1 MPLSV
6 LLVDDAAFVRS
17 MLRQILES
25 GDHRV
30 VAEASDGA
38 SALSLKD
45 ELQPDL
51 IITDLIMPGMDGVE
65 TTRALVGAD
74 PSARVIVS
82 AAHDQEGA
90 VLRALAAGARDFVRK
105 PFSTAEVLGSLR
117 EIATPADPDPGPE
130 RLLSLRITL
139 APGTSLPAARLRVL
153 ASHCASLGP
162 IVPLSPASGFPPQ
175 EGGAPI
181 LGITLRTRHAPETAK
196 RFLQLLPAVLDVT
209 AEVLAEP
216 EPESHVEVSLPAPTL
231 PGTVRVRTELLQR
244 LLDRAEAARADREL
258 LAATLETSRAPGSED
273 VLRRL
278 ERNLAEMRAEIL
290 SARMVPFDRIA
301 PRLRRCVEESAAA
314 TGREAGFSLTGG
326 ESRVDLAN
334 LEQIARV
341 LLMLLPNIVREGVQR
356 SDILR
361 QMGWIDPCLVT
372 TAVSRNGAA
381 LVLRS
386 GVSAPPHPKPGELL
400 SGEIRDLVARLGGT
414 AAVVGEGDD
423 WKVEM
428 VLPAGVAL
436 VRSYLC
442 QVGKQLL
449 AVPVANVERSVE
461 LDTAQIRLR
470 EGRSFWEED
479 PEEPIPLVRFDRIPW
494 VDADGPSQRAFSG
507 LLYRVGPQR
516 YALATDAVL
525 GQADVVIRPPLHG
538 GDEARLAGTAILS
551 DGSTALV
558 PDLLRLARVR

>member
-17 MLRQILES
+17 MLREILES
-25 GDHRV
+25 EHHRV
-30 VAEASDGA
+30 VAEASNGA
-38 SALSLKD
+38 SALSLMD

-51 IITDLIMPGMDGVE
+51 IITDLIMPGMDGIE
-65 TTRALVGAD
+65 MTRALVGAD
-74 PSARVIVS
+74 PSVRVIV
-82 AAHDQEGA
+82 AAAPDQEGA

-105 PFSTAEVLGSLR
+105 PFSPAEVLGSLR
-117 EIATPADPDPGPE
+117 ELATPAEPDPGPQ

-139 APGTSLPAARLRVL
+139 GPGTSLPSARLRVL

-162 IVPLSPASGFPPQ
+162 VVPLPPASGFPPR
-175 EGGAPI
+175 ERGAPI
-181 LGITLRTRHAPETAK
+181 LDITLRTRHAPETAK
-196 RFLQLLPAVLDVT
+196 RFLQLLPGVLDVT
-209 AEVLAEP
+209 AEIFPEP
-216 EPESHVEVSLPAPTL
+216 EPEAFGEISAPPASL
-231 PGTVRVRTELLQR
+231 PGTVRVRAELLQR
-244 LLDRAEAARADREL
+244 LLERAEAARADRDL
-258 LAATLETSRAPGSED
+258 LAAALDTSRAAGSQD
-273 VLRRL
+273 AMRRL
-278 ERNLAEMRAEIL
+278 ERNLAEIRAEIL

-301 PRLRRCVEESAAA
+301 PRLGRCVEESAAGS
-314 TGREAGFSLTGG
+314 GRVAVFSLTGG

-334 LEQIARV
+334 LEQIAQI
-341 LLMLLPNIVREGVQR
+341 LLRLLPRIVREGVQR

-361 QMGWIDPCLVT
+361 QLGWIEPSLVT
-372 TAVSRNGAA
+372 TAVARNGSA

-400 SGEIRDLVARLGGT
+400 TGEIRDLVSRLGGT
-414 AAVVGEGDD
+414 AAVVGEAED

-428 VLPAGVAL
+428 VLPAGVSV

-461 LDTAQIRLR
+461 LDAARIRLR

-494 VDADGPSQRAFSG
+494 VDADGPSRRGFSG

-525 GQADVVIRPPLHG
+525 GEADVVIRPPLNG
-538 GDEARLAGTAILS
+538 KDETRLAGTAILS

>member
-6 LLVDDAAFVRS
+6 LLVDDAGFVRS
-17 MLRQILES
+17 MLRAILES

-74 PSARVIVS
+74 PSVRVIVS
-82 AAHDQEGA
+82 AARDQEGA
-90 VLRALAAGARDFVRK
+90 VLRALAAGARDFLRK
-105 PFSTAEVLGSLR
+105 PFSPAEVLGALQDL
-117 EIATPADPDPGPE
+117 ETPADPDPGPE
-130 RLLSLRITL
+130 RRVALRLTL
-139 APGTSLPAARLRVL
+139 RPGTSLPSARLRVL
-153 ASHCASLGP
+153 AARCSSLGRVVSGMP
-162 IVPLSPASGFPPQ
+162 PSGIPLQ
-175 EGGAPI
+175 EGGAPV
-181 LGITLRTRHAPETAK
+181 LDLTLQTRHSPEAAK
-196 RFLQLLPAVLDVT
+196 RFLRPLPAVLDVT
-209 AEVLAEP
+209 AEIVLEP
-216 EPESHVEVSLPAPTL
+216 EPEASMELSLPAPPL
-231 PGTVRVRTELLQR
+231 QGTVRVRAELLQR
-244 LLDRAEAARADREL
+244 LLDRAETARADRDL
-258 LAATLETSRAPGSED
+258 LAAALETSGAPGSDEA
-273 VLRRL
+273 LKRL
-278 ERNLAEMRAEIL
+278 ERSLAEIRAEIL

-301 PRLRRCVEESAAA
+301 PRLGRCVEESAAA
-314 TGREAGFSLTGG
+314 SGREAVFSLTGG
-326 ESRVDLAN
+326 ESRVDLAH
-334 LEQIARV
+334 LEQIAQI
-341 LLMLLPNIVREGVQR
+341 LMRLLPRIVREGVQR

-361 QMGWIDPCLVT
+361 QMGWIEPCRVT
-372 TAVSRNGAA
+372 TAVSRNGSA

-386 GVSAPPHPKPGELL
+386 GVSAPPHPKPGGLL
-400 SGEIRDLVARLGGT
+400 AGEIGDLVARLGGS
-414 AAVVGEGDD
+414 AAVVGDGED

-461 LDTAQIRLR
+461 LDVSQIRLR

-494 VDADGPSQRAFSG
+494 VDADGPSLRGFSG

-525 GQADVVIRPPLHG
+525 GQADVVIRPPLNG
-538 GDEARLAGTAILS
+538 GEEARLAGTAILS